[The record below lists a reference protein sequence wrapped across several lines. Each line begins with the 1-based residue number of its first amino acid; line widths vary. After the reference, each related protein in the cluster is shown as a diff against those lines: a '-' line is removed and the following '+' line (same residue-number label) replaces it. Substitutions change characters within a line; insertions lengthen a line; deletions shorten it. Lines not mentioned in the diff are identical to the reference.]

1 MIKKQLILTS
11 ILLFLSSHLFSQ
23 DILKTKWNPSAVDT
37 SYQNIL
43 SNLESKF
50 GFSFSYSPNIL
61 DENKY
66 FNLDSD
72 IQLENLFDLLF
83 TEQDIEY
90 EIKASN
96 KILLFR
102 RKVSYLEFSGVI
114 RDGDTKESIP
124 GASVSIVEF
133 DKFILSTDEGYFY
146 VRIPKVDSVFLVF
159 NSLTYDFKRLAFKQS
174 RSKMVIELF
183 SNYQSPEI
191 IITPLDESKESKI
204 LVQDEYLKNTNL
216 PSMNP
221 FGLQEEL
228 EKVKNQIQVQNGNE
242 AQSGFVVQGGSPD
255 QNLILL
261 DGMNIYDIS
270 HVGGISS
277 VFVSSAIK
285 DMKFYTGNA
294 PAEYSGRVSSV
305 LDVKINEGN
314 TGSTFT
320 EAGVSLA
327 GAEFHTEGPIKKNKT
342 AYSLSGRY
350 SWLGEL
356 AEPFLK
362 RNFGYEQAG
371 ISYYDLYA
379 KIHHK
384 VSPTNRL
391 SLTYYRGA
399 DQINILDQGISES
412 ELLSFNTKN
421 DIEWGNELGSLQWNT
436 NIGKNIFAH
445 VILGVSNFKLNGVG
459 SYAKS
464 STGIDNQDIIAEIKS
479 ESLIKNRMAS
489 ISFDVYE
496 SSVGILKV
504 GAKAIQHEFVPKFE
518 TGITTYDSTQVNSSE
533 VEEFQAYELIG
544 FIEND
549 FEIFKNFRLKY
560 GFNFSTFSLLQGI
573 NIEPRVKLVGS
584 IRKHKLQLSGG
595 FHHQYVH
602 LLVNPGPALP
612 SDLWIPSNG
621 ISIPETRSRT
631 VELNHEY
638 KLSEEWNIKSSAYF
652 KRLLDLKEYNNS
664 SDIYYALLYQADE
677 VLNALSIP
685 EDWRDRIIIGQ
696 GYSFG
701 VGASLSYSG
710 PKVQALISYQYSKTR
725 HFFPDIDPNTFYD
738 ARHDRPVNLT
748 SQMNIYLNKSWAL
761 SGKFVYGTGIRY
773 TLPLTYVPSNPPQF
787 LAESRNDQILP
798 AFHHLDIGLTYTK
811 AFEKSIISAQ
821 LSVYNV
827 YNRKNIFYNYLVPS
841 SDPNLILEERQI
853 GLLPILPNLT
863 FTISY

>member
-1 MIKKQLILTS
+1 MIKKQLILLG
-11 ILLFLSSHLFSQ
+11 ILLFLTSQLFSQ
-23 DILKTKWNPSAVDT
+23 DILKTKWSPSAVDT
-37 SYQNIL
+37 SYQSII
-43 SNLESKF
+43 SSLESELDL
-50 GFSFSYSPNIL
+50 SFSYSPNIL
-61 DENKY
+61 NQNLY
-66 FNLDSD
+66 FNIGNE
-72 IQLENLFDLLF
+72 IQIENLFELLF
-83 TEQDIEY
+83 TEQNIEY
-90 EIKASN
+90 EIKSDN

-102 RKVSYLEFSGVI
+102 KKISFLEFSGVI
-114 RDGDTKESIP
+114 RDGNTKESIP
-124 GASVSIVEF
+124 GASVSILEF

-146 VRIPKVDSVFLVF
+146 VKIPKVDSVFLVF
-159 NSLTYDFKRLAFKQS
+159 NSLTYDYKRLLFKES
-174 RSKMVIELF
+174 RSKMVIELY
-183 SNYQSPEI
+183 SNYESPVI
-191 IITPLDESKESKI
+191 IITPLDEAKEEK
-204 LVQDEYLKNTNL
+204 LQAPTEYIKNTNI

-221 FGLQEEL
+221 FGLEEEL

-285 DMKFYTGNA
+285 DMKFFTGNA
-294 PAEYSGRVSSV
+294 PAEYSGRISSV

-314 TGSTFT
+314 TGSKFT
-320 EAGVSLA
+320 EVGISLA

-362 RNFGYEQAG
+362 RNFDYNEAS
-371 ISYYDLYA
+371 INYFDLYA

-384 VSPTNRL
+384 ITPTNRL
-391 SLTYYRGA
+391 SFTYYRGG
-399 DQINILDQGISES
+399 DQINILDEGISDS
-412 ELLSFNTKN
+412 ELLSFKTEN
-421 DIEWGNELGSLQWNT
+421 DIGWGNELGSLQWNT

-445 VILGVSNFKLNGVG
+445 VVLGVSNFKLNGLG
-459 SYAKS
+459 SYSKS
-464 STGIDNQDIIAEIKS
+464 STSIANQEVIADINS
-479 ESLIKNRMAS
+479 ESIIRNKMAS
-489 ISFDVYE
+489 VSFDIYE
-496 SSVGILKV
+496 SSLGILKL
-504 GAKAIQHEFVPKFE
+504 GAKAIQHNFVPKFE
-518 TGITTYDSTQVNSSE
+518 TALTTHDTTKVSSSAI
-533 VEEFQAYELIG
+533 EEFEAYELIA
-544 FIEND
+544 FVEND
-549 FEIFKNFRLKY
+549 FELFRNFRLKY
-560 GFNFSTFSLLQGI
+560 GFNFSTFSLLDGL
-573 NIEPRVKLVGS
+573 NVEPRIKIIGS
-584 IRKHKLQLSGG
+584 IKKHQFQLSAG

-621 ISIPETRSRT
+621 LSIPETRSRS

-638 KLSEEWNIKSSAYF
+638 KLTEGWNLKSSAYY
-652 KRLLDLKEYNNS
+652 KRLLDIKEYSNS

-677 VLNALSIP
+677 VLDALSIP

-701 VGASLSYSG
+701 AGVSLNYSG
-710 PKVQALISYQYSKTR
+710 PNVQGLISYQYSRTL
-725 HFFPDIDPNTFYD
+725 HFFPDIDPNSFYK
-738 ARHDRPVNLT
+738 ARHHRPVNLT
-748 SQMNIYLNKSWAL
+748 AQANVFLNKAWAI

-773 TLPLTYVPSNPPQF
+773 TLPLTYVPSSPPQF
-787 LAESRNDQILP
+787 LAQSRNDQILP
-798 AFHHLDIGLTYTK
+798 AFHHLDLGLTYTK
-811 AFEKSIISAQ
+811 AFEKSIVSAQ

-841 SDPNLILEERQI
+841 NDPSLILEERQV

-863 FTISY
+863 FKISY